1 MSGSGVR
8 PFQVAVGDDVLDD
21 LQSRLE
27 RVRWPD
33 EVPGA
38 EGSWTYG
45 TDLGYLQELVAYWRD
60 GYDWRA
66 QEKAINEFPQFRA
79 EGRAGGGGG
88 GQTRGARVNGGVWW
102 GGWGWEGAGAV
113 GVVGDRGSV

>member
-8 PFQVAVGDDVLDD
+8 PFRVAVGDDVLDD

-33 EVPGA
+33 EIPGA

-45 TDLGYLQELVAYWRD
+45 TDLGYLQELVAYWRG
-60 GYDWRA
+60 GYHRA
-66 QEKAINEFPQFRA
+66 GPGESTYEFPPLC
-79 EGRAGGGGG
+79 GAGGRPDGPLPPPGGP
-88 GQTRGARVNGGVWW
+88 GAPPPP
-102 GGWGWEGAGAV
+102 
-113 GVVGDRGSV
+113 